1 MRINGRLLVP
11 ISLALVL
18 AAAAC
23 GTASAP
29 ALGRAEVPRSGA
41 SDPRGGASPS
51 DMPTV
56 SPSPEIPTDAEI
68 PTRAA
73 GTFTTATA
81 TGSDR
86 VIGKGKKRVRYSVS
100 VEKGIAWGD
109 IPAWKPDRFAESIE
123 QVLAAPNGW
132 ADSAQHPV
140 TNDAVNLTRASWS
153 FQRVS
158 TGRIDVDVRL
168 ATPRTVD
175 RLCGASGVDTE
186 GVYSCKYGKTIMIN
200 LRRWLQGSPG
210 YPVSIEEYHAGV
222 INHEFGHFLGFAHMK
237 CGDPGKPGPVMMTQT
252 IDLGGCLPN
261 VSPFAGN
268 GQFVSGPWA
277 PS

>member
-11 ISLALVL
+11 ISLAVAL
-18 AAAAC
+18 ATAGC
-23 GTASAP
+23 GLSTPASGQAEAPPPDPGVRRSAP
-29 ALGRAEVPRSGA
+29 SLRDTPTSSPTPR
-41 SDPRGGASPS
+41 
-51 DMPTV
+51 
-56 SPSPEIPTDAEI
+56 IPTDAQI

-73 GTFTTATA
+73 GTFTTAS
-81 TGSDR
+81 GNGR
-86 VIGKGKKRVRYSVS
+86 VIGEGRKRVRYSVS

-109 IPAWKPDRFAESIE
+109 IPAWKPDRFAASIE

-132 ADSAQHPV
+132 AASAQHPV
-140 TNDAVNLTRASWS
+140 TNSAVNLTRASWS
-153 FQRVS
+153 FQRVGTS
-158 TGRIDVDVRL
+158 TVDVDVRL

-210 YPVSIEEYHAGV
+210 YPVSIDEYHAGV

-237 CGDPGKPGPVMMTQT
+237 CGGRGKPGPVMMTQT
-252 IDLGGCLPN
+252 IDLGGCVPN
-261 VSPFAGN
+261 VSPFVGN

>member
-11 ISLALVL
+11 ISLVLVL
-18 AAAAC
+18 VTAAC

-29 ALGRAEVPRSGA
+29 ASGQADVPRSGA
-41 SDPRGGASPS
+41 TGPRSGARPS
-51 DMPTV
+51 DTPTS
-56 SPSPEIPTDAEI
+56 SPAPEIPTDAEI

-73 GTFTTATA
+73 GTFTTAA
-81 TGSDR
+81 GNGR
-86 VIGKGKKRVRYSVS
+86 VIGTGKKRVRYSVS

-132 ADSAQHPV
+132 ADSARHPV

-153 FQRVS
+153 FQRV
-158 TGRIDVDVRL
+158 GAARVDVDVRL

-186 GVYSCKYGKTIMIN
+186 GVYSCKYGRTIMIN

-222 INHEFGHFLGFAHMK
+222 INHEFGHFLGFAHMR
-237 CGDPGKPGPVMMTQT
+237 CGGRGKPGPVMMTQT

-261 VSPFAGN
+261 VSPFSGN

>member
-11 ISLALVL
+11 TSLAVVM
-18 AAAAC
+18 ATAAC
-23 GTASAP
+23 GLASAP
-29 ALGRAEVPRSGA
+29 ASGGAETGRADWSEPR
-41 SDPRGGASPS
+41 PS
-51 DMPTV
+51 DTPSSSPT
-56 SPSPEIPTDAEI
+56 PRIPTDAEI
-68 PTRAA
+68 PIRAA
-73 GTFTTATA
+73 GTFTTASG
-81 TGSDR
+81 TGR

-109 IPAWKPDRFAESIE
+109 IPAWKPTQFAESIE

-132 ADSAQHPV
+132 ASSAQYPV
-140 TNDAVNLTRASWS
+140 TNDAVNLSRASWS

-158 TGRIDVDVRL
+158 TSRVDVDVRL

-210 YPVSIEEYHAGV
+210 YPVTIDEYHAGV

-237 CGDPGKPGPVMMTQT
+237 CGGPGKPGPVMMTQT

-261 VSPFAGN
+261 VSPFNEN
-268 GQFVSGPWA
+268 GQFISGPWA

>member
-1 MRINGRLLVP
+1 M
-11 ISLALVL
+11 S
-18 AAAAC
+18 
-23 GTASAP
+23 
-29 ALGRAEVPRSGA
+29 
-41 SDPRGGASPS
+41 SP
-51 DMPTV
+51 T
-56 SPSPEIPTDAEI
+56 PETPTDAEI

-73 GTFTTATA
+73 GTFTTATG
-81 TGSDR
+81 TGR
-86 VIGKGKKRVRYSVS
+86 VIGRGKKRVRYSVS

-109 IPAWKPDRFAESIE
+109 IAAWKPDRFAESIE

-132 ADSAQHPV
+132 ASSAQHPV
-140 TNDAVNLTRASWS
+140 TNGAVNLTRASWS

-158 TGRIDVDVRL
+158 TSKVDVDVRL
-168 ATPRTVD
+168 ATPGTVD

-222 INHEFGHFLGFAHMK
+222 INHEFGHFLGFAHMT
-237 CGDPGKPGPVMMTQT
+237 CGGRGKPAPVMMTQT
-252 IDLGGCLPN
+252 MDLGGCVPN
-261 VSPFAGN
+261 VSPFVGN

>member
-11 ISLALVL
+11 ISLVVVL
-18 AAAAC
+18 ATAGC
-23 GTASAP
+23 GTAPAP
-29 ALGRAEVPRSGA
+29 ASGRADVPRSG
-41 SDPRGGASPS
+41 SSGPRSGARPS
-51 DMPTV
+51 DTPTA

-73 GTFTTATA
+73 GAFTTAT
-81 TGSDR
+81 GNGR

-109 IPAWKPDRFAESIE
+109 IPAWKPDRFAESVE

-153 FQRVS
+153 FQRVGA
-158 TGRIDVDVRL
+158 GRVDVDVRL

-186 GVYSCKYGKTIMIN
+186 GVYSCRYGKTIMIN

-237 CGDPGKPGPVMMTQT
+237 CGGRGKPGPVMMTQT

-261 VSPFAGN
+261 VSPFSEN
-268 GQFVSGPWA
+268 GQFISGPWA

>member
-1 MRINGRLLVP
+1 MRINGRLLAPV
-11 ISLALVL
+11 SLAVVL
-18 AAAAC
+18 ATAAC
-23 GTASAP
+23 GPASTP
-29 ALGRAEVPRSGA
+29 ASGGTDTPRSGSRELRA
-41 SDPRGGASPS
+41 SDTPTSSP
-51 DMPTV
+51 T
-56 SPSPEIPTDAEI
+56 PEIPTDAEI

-73 GTFTTATA
+73 GTFTTAT
-81 TGSDR
+81 GNGR
-86 VIGKGKKRVRYSVS
+86 VIGTGKKRVRYSVS

-153 FQRVS
+153 FQRVGG
-158 TGRIDVDVRL
+158 GRVDVDVRL

-210 YPVSIEEYHAGV
+210 YPVSIEDYHAGV

-237 CGDPGKPGPVMMTQT
+237 CGGRGKPGPVMMTQT

-261 VSPFAGN
+261 VSPFNKN
-268 GQFVSGPWA
+268 GQFISGPWA

>member
-1 MRINGRLLVP
+1 MRINGRLLAPVA
-11 ISLALVL
+11 LALVL
-18 AAAAC
+18 ATAAC
-23 GTASAP
+23 GLASTPASGGADAP
-29 ALGRAEVPRSGA
+29 RPGPSESRP
-41 SDPRGGASPS
+41 SDP
-51 DMPTV
+51 PTS

-73 GTFTTATA
+73 GTFTTAT
-81 TGSDR
+81 GNGR
-86 VIGKGKKRVRYSVS
+86 VIGTGKKRVRYSVS
-100 VEKGIAWGD
+100 VEKGIAWGG

-140 TNDAVNLTRASWS
+140 TNEAVNLTRASWS
-153 FQRVS
+153 FQRVGG
-158 TGRIDVDVRL
+158 GRVDVDVRL

-210 YPVSIEEYHAGV
+210 YPVSIEDYHAGV

-237 CGDPGKPGPVMMTQT
+237 CGGPGKPGPVMMTQT

-261 VSPFAGN
+261 VSPFSAN
-268 GQFVSGPWA
+268 GTFISGPWA

>member
-1 MRINGRLLVP
+1 MRINGRLLLP
-11 ISLALVL
+11 ISLAAVL
-18 AAAAC
+18 ATAAC
-23 GTASAP
+23 GLSAP
-29 ALGRAEVPRSGA
+29 ASGQAEVPRPGPSTQNSA
-41 SDPRGGASPS
+41 PSP
-51 DMPTV
+51 DDTPTS
-56 SPSPEIPTDAEI
+56 SPTPEIPTDAQI

-73 GTFTTATA
+73 GTFTTAT
-81 TGSDR
+81 GKGR

-109 IPAWKPDRFAESIE
+109 IPAWKPDRFAASIE

-132 ADSAQHPV
+132 ATSAQHPV
-140 TNDAVNLTRASWS
+140 TNASVNLTRASWS
-153 FQRVS
+153 FQRVGTS
-158 TGRIDVDVRL
+158 TVDVDVRL

-210 YPVSIEEYHAGV
+210 YPVSIDDYHAGV

-237 CGDPGKPGPVMMTQT
+237 CGGRGKPAPVMMTQT
-252 IDLGGCLPN
+252 MGLGGCVPN
-261 VSPFAGN
+261 VSPFVGN

>member
-11 ISLALVL
+11 ISLAWCWRPPDVAVRQPASGQANVATLR
-18 AAAAC
+18 A
-23 GTASAP
+23 TAQHPDTDP
-29 ALGRAEVPRSGA
+29 ATPTS
-41 SDPRGGASPS
+41 SP
-51 DMPTV
+51 T
-56 SPSPEIPTDAEI
+56 PEIPTDEQI

-73 GTFTTATA
+73 GTFTTATG
-81 TGSDR
+81 TGR

-109 IPAWKPDRFAESIE
+109 IPAWKPDRFAASIE

-132 ADSAQHPV
+132 ATSAQHPV
-140 TNDAVNLTRASWS
+140 TNKAVNLSRASWS
-153 FQRVS
+153 FQRVGTS
-158 TGRIDVDVRL
+158 KVDVDVRL

-175 RLCGASGVDTE
+175 KLCGASGVDTE

-210 YPVSIEEYHAGV
+210 YPVSIDEYHAGV

-237 CGDPGKPGPVMMTQT
+237 CGGRGKPAR
-252 IDLGGCLPN
+252 
-261 VSPFAGN
+261 S
-268 GQFVSGPWA
+268 
-277 PS
+277 